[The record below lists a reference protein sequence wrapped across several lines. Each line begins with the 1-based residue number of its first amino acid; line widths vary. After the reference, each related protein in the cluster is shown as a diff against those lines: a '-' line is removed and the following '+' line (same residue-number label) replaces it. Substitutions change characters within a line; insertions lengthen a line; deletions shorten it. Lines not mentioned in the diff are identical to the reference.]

1 MLKIVTNF
9 VMYIL
14 LNNYIL
20 CDALMRNIGI
30 LIAISS
36 SNHKST
42 IKERFV
48 FVLCYIWALCSRVA
62 L

>member
-1 MLKIVTNF
+1 MLIIVTNF

-14 LNNYIL
+14 HNNYNL
-20 CDALMRNIGI
+20 CDALMHNIGI

-48 FVLCYIWALCSRVA
+48 LCYIF
-62 L
+62 